1 MEKFRLAIVTEP
13 GGKLL
18 EKFPEEC
25 TNTPTSGEKEMVKE
39 REGMETYKQPQFADT
54 WSVSLNTEVLQ
65 SVRIMLNN
73 VSDA

>member
-54 WSVSLNTEVLQ
+54 
-65 SVRIMLNN
+65 
-73 VSDA
+73 